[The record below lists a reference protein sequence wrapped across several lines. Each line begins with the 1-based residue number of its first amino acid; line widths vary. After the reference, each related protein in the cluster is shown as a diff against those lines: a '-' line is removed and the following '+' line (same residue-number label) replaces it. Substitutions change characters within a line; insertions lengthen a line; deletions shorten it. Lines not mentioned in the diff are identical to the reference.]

1 MSSVTSVI
9 TNETIPKLVL
19 DDLVFTDITKITDIS
34 EITEEYLINLI
45 VEEWSEN
52 YLIDLYLESFYND
65 QLNQLLSETRIYKKN

>member
-9 TNETIPKLVL
+9 TYESIPKLVL

-45 VEEWSEN
+45 AEHEEWSEN
-52 YLIDLYLESFYND
+52 YLIDLYWKNYLIDFNE
-65 QLNQLLSETRIYKKN
+65 LS

>member
-45 VEEWSEN
+45 VENEEWSEN
-52 YLIDLYLESFYND
+52 YLIDLYLKSFYND
-65 QLNQLLSETRIYKKN
+65 WLN

>member
-9 TNETIPKLVL
+9 TDESIPKLVL

-45 VEEWSEN
+45 VENEEWSEN

-65 QLNQLLSETRIYKKN
+65 

>member
-9 TNETIPKLVL
+9 TDESIPKLVL

-45 VEEWSEN
+45 VENEEWSEN
-52 YLIDLYLESFYND
+52 DLIDLYWESFYND
-65 QLNQLLSETRIYKKN
+65 WLN

>member
-45 VEEWSEN
+45 VENEEWSEN

-65 QLNQLLSETRIYKKN
+65 